1 MKTNKGFN
9 NSKTFNFYNQKQNK
23 NKNLIHN
30 TTGNINEV
38 NTKIDSPKHNS
49 STNHSHNFKKVTE
62 KDCTDLR
69 NLVKKS
75 VDDINDILN
84 STEIKKSNFMN
95 INNNKGVFQKKHQSA
110 LSLDNNT
117 MNNSTSIKSENRNL
131 SNSKTNFTVNI
142 NNYINIPSNSINT
155 TSKKIKRYEEQ
166 MILSQND
173 KQINNYNH
181 NTLNKE
187 HKFIPEKLIKSLN
200 SITVNKK
207 IINTNSSQYKNNE
220 NNEINIKN
228 NFLNN
233 KISISPNSKQV
244 NEIQLKIKKKLSNR
258 KKLSHTQ
265 KLKKPNECF
274 NQKLNSSINSISS
287 YIYQPHTPREYEMK
301 NLKIK
306 NNYTRSI
313 SSNSKIIIRNINSS
327 SNISK
332 HNNSFYSKENGK
344 LNCRQILDRIYS
356 KEFPYEI
363 SNTNDILK
371 LMLFLNEYLINC
383 NVLKDYYQPENRDLL
398 NKYSQFLVSKIKI
411 NLPEEIQ
418 INHNDLDKVINSA
431 KTIQRIW
438 RKKKVKK
445 YLNEKN
451 ETDELK
457 KMVINN
463 YIKKNG
469 YKVKKVIGLFNSL
482 VEDFENLCVINKN
495 MNNMIY
501 YISKIVNKSLT
512 NLEEQLL
519 YKDFINNII
528 LLKY

>member
-110 LSLDNNT
+110 LSLDNN
-117 MNNSTSIKSENRNL
+117 MNNSTSLKSENRNL

-142 NNYINIPSNSINT
+142 NNYINIPSNSINS
-155 TSKKIKRYEEQ
+155 TSKKIKKYEEK
-166 MILSQND
+166 MILTQND
-173 KQINNYNH
+173 KQIKNYNN
-181 NTLNKE
+181 NTINKE
-187 HKFIPEKLIKSLN
+187 NKFIPERLIKSLN

-207 IINTNSSQYKNNE
+207 IMNTNSSQYKNSE
-220 NNEINIKN
+220 NNEIKN

-233 KISISPNSKQV
+233 KISISPNPKQV
-244 NEIQLKIKKKLSNR
+244 NEIKLQMKKKLSNR
-258 KKLSHTQ
+258 KKLSYTQ
-265 KLKKPNECF
+265 KLKKPTEFF
-274 NQKLNSSINSISS
+274 NQKLNSSINNISS
-287 YIYQPHTPREYEMK
+287 YIYQPHTPREYEVQ

-313 SSNSKIIIRNINSS
+313 SSNSKTIIRNINSS

-332 HNNSFYSKENGK
+332 QNNSFLSKEKCISNYQ
-344 LNCRQILDRIYS
+344 QILDKIYS

-363 SNTNDILK
+363 INTNDILK

-383 NVLKDYYQPENRDLL
+383 NVLKDYYQQENSDLL
-398 NKYSQFLVSKIKI
+398 NEYSKFLVSKIKI
-411 NLPEEIQ
+411 NSPEIQ
-418 INHNDLDKVINSA
+418 INHNDLDKVVNSA
-431 KTIQRIW
+431 KIIQRRW
-438 RKKKVKK
+438 RKKKVKN
-445 YLNEKN
+445 YLGEKN
-451 ETDELK
+451 ETQELK
-457 KMVINN
+457 KMIINN
-463 YIKKNG
+463 YIQKNG

-482 VEDFENLCVINKN
+482 VEDFENLCVTNKD
-495 MNNMIY
+495 MSNMIY

-512 NLEEQLL
+512 NFEEHLL

-528 LLKY
+528 LMKY

>member
-1 MKTNKGFN
+1 
-9 NSKTFNFYNQKQNK
+9 
-23 NKNLIHN
+23 
-30 TTGNINEV
+30 
-38 NTKIDSPKHNS
+38 
-49 STNHSHNFKKVTE
+49 
-62 KDCTDLR
+62 
-69 NLVKKS
+69 
-75 VDDINDILN
+75 
-84 STEIKKSNFMN
+84 
-95 INNNKGVFQKKHQSA
+95 
-110 LSLDNNT
+110 
-117 MNNSTSIKSENRNL
+117 
-131 SNSKTNFTVNI
+131 
-142 NNYINIPSNSINT
+142 
-155 TSKKIKRYEEQ
+155 
-166 MILSQND
+166 
-173 KQINNYNH
+173 
-181 NTLNKE
+181 
-187 HKFIPEKLIKSLN
+187 
-200 SITVNKK
+200 
-207 IINTNSSQYKNNE
+207 
-220 NNEINIKN
+220 
-228 NFLNN
+228 
-233 KISISPNSKQV
+233 
-244 NEIQLKIKKKLSNR
+244 
-258 KKLSHTQ
+258 
-265 KLKKPNECF
+265 
-274 NQKLNSSINSISS
+274 
-287 YIYQPHTPREYEMK
+287 MK

-383 NVLKDYYQPENRDLL
+383 NVLKDYYQAENRDLL